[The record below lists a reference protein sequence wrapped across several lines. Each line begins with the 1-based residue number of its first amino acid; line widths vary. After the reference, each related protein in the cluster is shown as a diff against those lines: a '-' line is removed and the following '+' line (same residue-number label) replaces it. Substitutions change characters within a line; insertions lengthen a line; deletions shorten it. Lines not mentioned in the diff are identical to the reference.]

1 MCDQGPGEP
10 RSGHPDSQ
18 TEDHSG
24 PRSDRTSHKQLVDQL
39 FDAGSL
45 GHLRA
50 AVAAA
55 AAAAGLAHDRIQDA
69 VIATHELAANAVR
82 HGAGHGRLRQWTDGQ
97 QMHCHISDPGP
108 AGHDAAWP
116 DRHWPWIVEH
126 GHGLWLASQASDH
139 LAINR
144 HSGQGTE
151 ITVIFVIHPER

>member
-10 RSGHPDSQ
+10 LSGRPDPLR
-18 TEDHSG
+18 ENHSG
-24 PRSDRTSHKQLVDQL
+24 LRAHGTGRKQLVDQA
-39 FDAGSL
+39 FDADSL
-45 GHLRA
+45 GYLRA

-55 AAAAGLAHDRIQDA
+55 AAEAGLAHDRIQDA

-97 QMHCHISDPGP
+97 QMHCHVSDPGP
-108 AGHDAAWP
+108 AGQNAAWP

-139 LAINR
+139 LIINR
-144 HSGQGTE
+144 QAGNGTD
-151 ITVIFVIHPER
+151 ITIIFVIHPQR